1 MARHSRFGLA
11 LLSLSWMLHAAAPA
25 QPPSEPANGP
35 PPNVPRIHALANAR
49 IIVAPGK
56 VIEQGTIVLRDGVI
70 EYVGAEPNIPPDAR
84 VWDLTGHTVHAG
96 FIDLAV
102 PVRAPAS
109 LPSSPG
115 LHWNSKVRAE
125 FSALNA
131 APIERSVIESLHKIG
146 FTAAQIVPDSG
157 IFRGQA
163 ATIALVADGA
173 EMIVHQ
179 PRGAQVVQFE
189 TGGWRSEGYPGSLIG
204 AVALVRQTFI
214 DADWYA
220 HCMDIYRLNPMHLEP
235 PVPNDSLAALR
246 GVVRTPPHPVLFN
259 TSDELDLLRAAR
271 LRDEFNLNLY
281 ALGSGQEYQRL
292 GEVLET
298 NLPVILPINFPGP
311 PKIEAIEDADSVDLL
326 TLMHWEQAPT
336 NPRRLIEGGATVALT
351 TASLRQRDK
360 FLDNL
365 RMAIKEGLTEEQA
378 LAALT
383 TTPAKILALDKVVG
397 SLEQGM
403 IAHLAVIEGTGE
415 IFGEDRTVTALWV
428 NGERIELKPVPPVK
442 PQGTWAATLGGEG
455 GATFDL
461 IITGKPESPEVEAA
475 IGETKTKAKAVSWRV
490 ERLSFVLPGHLHGR
504 GAWEQYTSV
513 VEGDAMRGIIRTA
526 DGQELDWSA
535 VRKPEEPDA
544 AAESDDDDDGAED
557 AQEIEAEEADDG
569 AEEDAD
575 EAKQAADAPGAQD
588 DEPKDAKKPDEE
600 PYEPAPAQ
608 YPTPLGAFGLIE
620 PRDQP
625 EAVLVRNATVWTSA
639 EAGILEQTDV
649 LVQSGK
655 IAQIGRS
662 LAAPSGALIIDAT
675 GKHLTPGLID
685 CHSHTGIDR
694 GSINEGTQAITAEV
708 RINDAIDPDDINWYR
723 QLAGGLTAANQLHGS
738 ANPIG
743 GQNSVVKIRWGL
755 GPEQFRFEG
764 AKGGIKFAL
773 GENVKQ
779 ANWGDN
785 FTTRYPQSR
794 MGVET
799 LIRSAF
805 LAARDYAEAWQRYNT
820 GEATTKR
827 QYPPRR
833 DLELETLAEI
843 LAGERLVHCHSYR
856 QDEILMLIR
865 VADEFGFTLGTF
877 QHILEGYKVASEM
890 AAHGVGGSAFS
901 DWWAYKFEVYDAIP
915 YAGAIMHNA
924 GVVVSFNSDSDELAR
939 RMNTEAAKAV
949 RYGGVDPAE
958 ALKFVTINPARQL
971 AIDDRVGSIEV
982 GKDADFVIWS
992 ASPLSTLA
1000 RCEQTWIEGRQMF
1013 SIESDLAMQ
1022 QAAKAER
1029 QRLIQKVLRK
1039 NLKDPEKDRKKAE
1052 EEKPAEPAEEGDIP
1066 PERRALAELMRRRY
1080 EMGYDPHSSRPG
1092 ECGCGMEEY
1101 HQ

>member
-1 MARHSRFGLA
+1 MSRFARFGAFPLMTLCALA
-11 LLSLSWMLHAAAPA
+11 AFAAA
-25 QPPSEPANGP
+25 QPPRAPANGP
-35 PPNVPRIHALANAR
+35 PPSVPRIHALANAR
-49 IIVAPGK
+49 IIVGPGE
-56 VIEQGTIVLRDGVI
+56 VIEKGTIVVRDGVI
-70 EYVGAEPNIPPDAR
+70 EYVGAETNIPADAR
-84 VWDLTGHTVHAG
+84 VWDLAGHTVHAG

-102 PVRAPAS
+102 PVRPPAS
-109 LPSSPG
+109 MPSSPG
-115 LHWNSKVRAE
+115 LHWNGKVRAE

-131 APIERSVIESLHKIG
+131 APIERGIIESLHKIG
-146 FTAAQIVPDSG
+146 FTAAQIVPDTG
-157 IFRGQA
+157 IFRGNA
-163 ATIALVADGA
+163 ATIALTAEGA
-173 EMIVHQ
+173 EVIIHQ
-179 PRGAQVVQFE
+179 ARGAQVVQFE
-189 TGGWRSEGYPGSLIG
+189 SGGWRSDEYPGSLIG
-204 AVALVRQTFI
+204 AVALVRQTLI

-220 HCMDIYRLNPMHLEP
+220 HCLDMYRLNPMHIEP
-235 PVPNDSLAALR
+235 PEPNDSLAALR
-246 GVVRTPPHPVLFN
+246 GVVRTPPHPVFFN
-259 TSDELDLLRAAR
+259 SSDELDLLRFAR
-271 LRDEFNLNLY
+271 LRDEFNLNVY
-281 ALGSGQEYQRL
+281 VRGSGEEYQRL
-292 GEVLET
+292 GDVLET
-298 NLPVILPINFPGP
+298 NVPIVLPINFPGP
-311 PKIEAIEDADSVDLL
+311 PKIEAIEDADSVDLQ

-360 FLDNL
+360 FLENL

-383 TTPAKILALDKVVG
+383 TTPAKILALDKVMG
-397 SLEQGM
+397 RIEHGM

-415 IFGEDRTVTALWV
+415 LFGKDRTVTALWV
-428 NGERIELKPVPPVK
+428 NGDRIELKPAPPVNVL
-442 PQGTWAATLGGEG
+442 GTWHAWLNENEEARFEL
-455 GATFDL
+455 A
-461 IITGKPESPEVEAA
+461 ITGKPDAPEIEAKA
-475 IGETKTKAKAVSWRV
+475 GEAKIKAKAVSWRV

-504 GAWEQYTSV
+504 GAWEQYSCV
-513 VEGDAMRGIIRTA
+513 VEGDAMRGVIRTS
-526 DGQELDWSA
+526 DGQETRWTA
-535 VRKPEEPDA
+535 VRPPPSDA
-544 AAESDDDDDGAED
+544 PLKEADAED
-557 AQEIEAEEADDG
+557 HADDG
-569 AEEDAD
+569 AETEEKKD
-575 EAKQAADAPGAQD
+575 EK
-588 DEPKDAKKPDEE
+588 EE
-600 PYEPAPAQ
+600 PYEAAPAQ
-608 YPTPLGAFGLIE
+608 YPTPLGAYGLLE
-620 PRDQP
+620 PRARP

-639 EAGILEQTDV
+639 DTGILEQTDM
-649 LVQSGK
+649 LVRNGT
-655 IAQIGRS
+655 IAQIGRN
-662 LAAPSGALIIDAT
+662 LAAPTGAVIIDAT

-708 RINDAIDPDDINWYR
+708 RISDAIDPDDINWYR

-755 GPEQFRFEG
+755 GPDQFRFEG
-764 AKGGIKFAL
+764 ARGGIKFAL

-785 FTTRYPQSR
+785 YTSRYPQSR

-805 LAARDYAEAWQRYNT
+805 IAARDYADAWKRFNE
-820 GEATTKR
+820 GAATTRR

-833 DLELETLAEI
+833 DLELEALAEI
-843 LAGERLVHCHSYR
+843 LAGARLVHCHSYR

-915 YAGAIMHNA
+915 YAGAIMHHA
-924 GVVVSFNSDSDELAR
+924 GVLMSFNSDSDELAR
-939 RMNTEAAKAV
+939 RMNTEASKAV
-949 RYGGVDPAE
+949 RYGGVEPAE

-971 AIDDRVGSIEV
+971 AIDNRVGSIEV

-992 ASPLSTLA
+992 ASPLSTFA
-1000 RCEQTWIEGRQMF
+1000 RCEQTWIDGQQMF

-1029 QRLIQKVLRK
+1029 QRLIQKVLK
-1039 NLKDPEKDRKKAE
+1039 QNLKDPEKDEKKTE
-1052 EEKPAEPAEEGDIP
+1052 EEKPAAPAEEGDIP

-1080 EMGYDPHSSRPG
+1080 ELGLDPHSSRPG
-1092 ECGCGMEEY
+1092 ECGCSIEEY

>member
-1 MARHSRFGLA
+1 MRRAMRIGTFCCMVGLA
-11 LLSLSWMLHAAAPA
+11 TGAASMRG
-25 QPPSEPANGP
+25 QPPREPANGP
-35 PPNVPRIHALANAR
+35 PPSVPRAHVLANAR
-49 IIVAPGK
+49 IIVAPGEI
-56 VIEQGTIVLRDGVI
+56 IEKGTIVVRDGVI
-70 EYVGAEPNIPPDAR
+70 EYVGAEPKIPGDAR
-84 VWDLTGHTVHAG
+84 VWDLSGKTVHAG
-96 FIDLAV
+96 FIDLSV
-102 PVRAPAS
+102 PVGAPAS

-115 LHWNSKVRAE
+115 LHWNGKVRAE

-131 APIERSVIESLHKIG
+131 AALDRAAIEALHKIG

-157 IFRGQA
+157 IFRGSA
-163 ATIALVADGA
+163 ATIALTADGA
-173 EMIVHQ
+173 EPIVHQ

-189 TGGWRSEGYPGSLIG
+189 SGGWRRAGYPGSLIG
-204 AVALVRQTFI
+204 AVALVRQTLI

-220 HCMDIYRLNPMHLEP
+220 HCADMYRLNPMHIEP
-235 PVPNDSLAALR
+235 PEPNDSLAALR
-246 GVVRTPPHPVLFN
+246 GVVRTPGHSVLFN
-259 TSDELDLLRAAR
+259 AGDELDLLRAAR

-281 ALGSGQEYQRL
+281 VRGSGQEYQRL
-292 GEVLET
+292 GDVLET
-298 NLPVILPINFPGP
+298 NLAIVVPINFPGP
-311 PKIEAIEDADSVDLL
+311 PKIEAIEDADSVDLQ

-336 NPRRLIEGGATVALT
+336 NPKRLIEGGATIALT
-351 TASLRQRDK
+351 TDAQRNRDK

-365 RMAIKEGLTEEQA
+365 RLAIKEGLTEEQA

-383 TTPAKILALDKVVG
+383 TTPARLLSLDKLIG
-397 SLEQGM
+397 RIEQGM
-403 IAHLAVIEGTGE
+403 IAHLAVIDGTAE
-415 IFGEDRTVTALWV
+415 LFGKERKVTVLWV
-428 NGERIELKPVPPVK
+428 NGERIELEPDPAVTA
-442 PQGTWAATLGGEG
+442 QGTWAATIGGEG
-455 GATFDL
+455 GAAFDL
-461 IITGKPESPEVEAA
+461 IITGEPDKPQVEAK
-475 IGETKTKAKAVSWRV
+475 IGEGKTKAKAVSWRV

-504 GAWEQYTSV
+504 GAWEQYSSV

-526 DGQELDWSA
+526 DGQEIAWSA
-535 VRKPEEPDA
+535 VRQPKQPEEEAADDEAPDADADADNADEDAEDEKGEEDAEEQDNGAKDAQKPEEK
-544 AAESDDDDDGAED
+544 E
-557 AQEIEAEEADDG
+557 
-569 AEEDAD
+569 
-575 EAKQAADAPGAQD
+575 K
-588 DEPKDAKKPDEE
+588 DEPH
-600 PYEPAPAQ
+600 EPAPAH
-608 YPTPLGAFGLIE
+608 YPVPLGAFGLTE
-620 PRDQP
+620 AREQP
-625 EAVLVRNATVWTSA
+625 DAVLIRNATVWTSA
-639 EAGILEQTDV
+639 GAGILEQTDV
-649 LVQSGK
+649 LVRSGK
-655 IAQIGRS
+655 IAQIGRN
-662 LAAPSGALIIDAT
+662 LAAPSGAIIIDAT
-675 GKHLTPGLID
+675 GRHLTPGLID

-723 QLAGGLTAANQLHGS
+723 QLAGGLTVANQLHGS

-755 GPEQFRFEG
+755 GPDQFRFEG
-764 AKGGIKFAL
+764 AKSGIKFAL

-785 FTTRYPQSR
+785 YTSRYPQSR

-805 LAARDYAEAWQRYNT
+805 LAARDYAEQWRRYNT

-833 DLELETLAEI
+833 DLELESLAEI
-843 LAGERLVHCHSYR
+843 IAGERLVHCHSYR

-890 AAHGVGGSAFS
+890 ATHGVGGSAFS

-924 GVVVSFNSDSDELAR
+924 GVLMSFNSDSDELAR

-949 RYGGVDPAE
+949 RYGGVEPAE
-958 ALKFVTINPARQL
+958 ALKFITINPAKQL

-1000 RCEQTWIEGRQMF
+1000 RCEQTWIDGRQMF

-1022 QAAKAER
+1022 QAARAER
-1029 QRLIQKVLRK
+1029 QRLIQRALRQ
-1039 NLKDPEKDRKKAE
+1039 NLKDPEKDQKKPEDEQEVKPE
-1052 EEKPAEPAEEGDIP
+1052 EQGDVP

-1080 EMGYDPHSSRPG
+1080 EMGLDPHSSRPG

>member
-1 MARHSRFGLA
+1 MARHSRLGSVLFVA
-11 LLSLSWMLHAAAPA
+11 SLLSLASAAPA
-25 QPPSEPANGP
+25 QPPREPANGP
-35 PPNVPRIHALANAR
+35 PPSVPRIHALTGAR
-49 IIVAPGK
+49 IIVAPGE
-56 VIEQGTIVLRDGVI
+56 VIEQGTIVVRDGVI
-70 EYVGAEPNIPPDAR
+70 EYVGVEANIPPDAR
-84 VWDLTGHTVHAG
+84 VWDLAGHTIHAG
-96 FIDLAV
+96 FIDLSV
-102 PVRAPAS
+102 PVRSPDS

-131 APIERSVIESLHKIG
+131 APLDRSVVESLHKVG

-157 IFRGQA
+157 IFRGEA
-163 ATIALVADGA
+163 ATIALVAEGA
-173 EMIVHQ
+173 EAIVHQ
-179 PRGAQVVQFE
+179 PHGAQVVQFE
-189 TGGWRSEGYPGSLIG
+189 SGGWRSEGYPGSLIG

-220 HCMDIYRLNPMHLEP
+220 HCADFYRLNPMHLEP
-235 PVPNDSLAALR
+235 PEPIDSLAALR
-246 GVVRTPPHPVLFN
+246 GAVRTPPHPVLFN
-259 TSDELDLLRAAR
+259 SSDELDLLRAAR

-281 ALGSGQEYQRL
+281 VRGSGEEYQRL

-298 NLPVILPINFPGP
+298 NLPIVLPLNFPGP

-351 TASLRQRDK
+351 TDSQRNRGK

-365 RMAIKEGLTEEQA
+365 RLAMKEGLTEEQA

-383 TTPAKILALDKVVG
+383 TTPAKILALDKVMG
-397 SLEQGM
+397 RIEQGM

-415 IFGEDRTVTALWV
+415 LFGKDRTVTALWV
-428 NGERIELKPVPPVK
+428 NGARIELKADPPVK
-442 PQGTWAATLGGEG
+442 PQGTWAATIGGEG

-461 IITGKPESPEVEAA
+461 IITGKPESPEVEAK
-475 IGETKTKAKAVSWRV
+475 IGETKAKAKAVSWRV

-513 VEGDAMRGIIRTA
+513 VEGDAMRGLIRTA
-526 DGQELDWSA
+526 DGKEIAWSA
-535 VRKPEEPDA
+535 VRKAEEPKEDA
-544 AAESDDDDDGAED
+544 TDDEADDEADDADDAEEVDEDAEDQKGEEGAGEQDNGAQD
-557 AQEIEAEEADDG
+557 AQE
-569 AEEDAD
+569 
-575 EAKQAADAPGAQD
+575 
-588 DEPKDAKKPDEE
+588 PKDKDKDKEE
-600 PYEPAPAQ
+600 PHEPAPDR
-608 YPTPLGAFGLIE
+608 YPAPLGAFGLTE
-620 PRDQP
+620 AREQP
-625 EAVLVRNATVWTSA
+625 DAVLVRNATVWTSA
-639 EAGILEQTDV
+639 AAGILEQTDV
-649 LVQSGK
+649 LIRSGK
-655 IAQIGRS
+655 IAQIGRG
-662 LAAPSGALIIDAT
+662 LAAPSGAVIIDAT

-708 RINDAIDPDDINWYR
+708 RISDAIDPDDINWYR
-723 QLAGGLTAANQLHGS
+723 QLAGGLTIANQLHGS

-755 GPEQFRFEG
+755 GPDQFRFEG

-785 FTTRYPQSR
+785 YTTRYPQSR

-805 LAARDYAEAWQRYNT
+805 LAARDYVEQWRRYNA
-820 GEATTKR
+820 GEATTRR

-833 DLELETLAEI
+833 DLELEALAEI

-915 YAGAIMHNA
+915 YAGAIMHHA
-924 GVVVSFNSDSDELAR
+924 GVLMSFNSDSDELAR

-949 RYGGVDPAE
+949 RYGGVDPA
-958 ALKFVTINPARQL
+958 AAFKFVTINPAKQL

-1000 RCEQTWIEGRQMF
+1000 RCEQTWIDGRQMF
-1013 SIESDLAMQ
+1013 SIETDLAMQ
-1022 QAAKAER
+1022 QAAKTER
-1029 QRLIQKVLRK
+1029 QRLIQKVLRL

-1066 PERRALAELMRRRY
+1066 SERRALAELMRRRY
-1080 EMGYDPHSSRPG
+1080 EMGLDPHSSRPG
-1092 ECGCGMEEY
+1092 ECGCGLEEY